1 MSKPK
6 DLTWDELSLILSHFG
21 FVEMSSG
28 KTGGSRRK
36 FVDSDQ
42 LILSLHKP
50 HPRPVVKTYVIEQ
63 IIMTLKQNRKI
74 KND

>member
-1 MSKPK
+1 
-6 DLTWDELSLILSHFG
+6 
-21 FVEMSSG
+21 MSSG